1 VTRVLEHPDPVVEQR
16 SPRRWLR
23 SAVKV
28 ALGVA
33 VVLLVYLAGT
43 FVQVWWAAR
52 QDDAAPA
59 QAIIVLGAAQ
69 YDGRPSA
76 VLAARLDHA
85 IDLYHRGIAPLVVVT
100 GGNQPGDRFTEAEAS
115 ATYLEERGIPG
126 SAIERETTST
136 NSYDELAAAAR
147 FLRTRGI
154 SKVVL
159 VSDPF
164 HAFRID
170 AIADDVGL
178 DALVSPTGTS
188 PVGGWDLVE
197 AMGRETLAVAIGR
210 ITGFDRVDRLQEK
223 LAGRLE
229 GADS

>member
-1 VTRVLEHPDPVVEQR
+1 
-16 SPRRWLR
+16 
-23 SAVKV
+23 
-28 ALGVA
+28 
-33 VVLLVYLAGT
+33 VYVAGT
-43 FVQVWWAAR
+43 FVQVWWASR

-69 YDGRPSA
+69 FDGRPSA
-76 VLAARLDHA
+76 VLAARLDHT
-85 IDLYHRGIAPLVVVT
+85 IDLYHRGIAPLIVVT

-126 SAIERETTST
+126 SAIERETTSR

-154 SKVVL
+154 TKVVL

-178 DALVSPTGTS
+178 DALVSPTGSS
-188 PVGGWDLVE
+188 PVSGFDLLE
-197 AMGRETLAVAIGR
+197 AMGRETLAVAVGR
-210 ITGFDRVDRLQEK
+210 ITGYDRVDRLQDK
-223 LAGRLE
+223 FAGQLQ
-229 GADS
+229 GAES